1 MTTPNNNSQMHND
14 IMAAGSK
21 DRPPMLATGRYAHKA
36 ATKTDP
42 DVPEHTIQ
50 ETYENKSPKIHACI
64 DAQAETIHM
73 ILSESLNKQDVKTDI
88 FWVFGKLTSRDEES
102 IESYY
107 SRFYKMMNEM
117 VRNQLEVAT
126 MQVNV
131 QFLQQLQPEWS
142 RFVMAVKQIV
152 DLDKE
157 SYHKLFDILKQYQ
170 NKVNEICAEKIVR
183 IANPLALVAAAQQY
197 PNDNYYRAPKLHK
210 DQTISYRHTSSTNN
224 DPKQAQRDKD
234 MQKSITFSAKYFT
247 KTYKTTNNN
256 LKTSLN
262 SRNKNVDSTSRTEN
276 ERQTRQYGNQ
286 RTVTVVGAR
295 ETVGNQVV
303 PQTVIQCFNCKEYGI
318 DEYAYSVILMVLIW
332 DRMSTPTQ
340 CWLWYHGIGWVSILR
355 KVKLG
360 SLASETVGLHAEF
373 IS

>member
-21 DRPPMLATGRYAHKA
+21 DRLPMLATGRYAHKA
-36 ATKTDP
+36 TTKTDP

-50 ETYENKSPKIHACI
+50 ETYENKSPEIHAYI
-64 DAQAETIHM
+64 DAQAEEIHM
-73 ILSESLNKQDVKTDI
+73 ILSGIEDEIYSTVD
-88 FWVFGKLTSRDEES
+88 LTSRDEES

-183 IANPLALVAAAQQY
+183 IVNPLAFVAAAQY
-197 PNDNYYRAPKLHK
+197 SHAPTRNKGKEVAKPRAPLSLSISEK
-210 DQTISYRHTSSTNN
+210 DN

-234 MQKSITFSAKYFT
+234 MQNSITFSAKYFT
-247 KTYKTTNNN
+247 KICKPTNNN
-256 LKTSLN
+256 LKTSSN
-262 SRNKNVDSTSRTEN
+262 SRNKNVDSTSRTGN

-318 DEYAYSVILMVLIW
+318 GA
-332 DRMSTPTQ
+332 
-340 CWLWYHGIGWVSILR
+340 
-355 KVKLG
+355 
-360 SLASETVGLHAEF
+360 ETIYKRL
-373 IS
+373 